1 VDSGVDSEV
10 GERARQGR
18 KFGPAARD
26 YERGRPGYPAAAI
39 DTAAQRL
46 GLGPGATVLD
56 LAAGTGKLTRQLTIR
71 FARVIAVEPQPELR
85 EIAAASAPTAEV
97 RDGTAERLPLAGGE
111 VDAVF
116 VAEAF
121 HWFDGP
127 AALAEAARVLR
138 PGGGIALLWNTPA
151 GPTRPPLP
159 APARELARAA
169 VSRGGEPGGPLLERA
184 EWRRAFD
191 GAAFGELHDAQFEHE
206 FVRDRAGL
214 IANVMSVSS
223 VAGLPA
229 TERETLRDQLR
240 QLVPEAD
247 YRQPLR
253 TDLSCAGLLP
263 VRWCA
268 RCGEATTASGAHPA
282 CEAALALEPPRFC
295 RHCRRRMVVQVLP
308 AGWSARCVAHGEL
321 RAGGVP
327 QPRSASDG

>member
-1 VDSGVDSEV
+1 MPGADDVHARARSFDEAADAY
-10 GERARQGR
+10 ERARPGW
-18 KFGPAARD
+18 PPEAIEIAAR
-26 YERGRPGYPAAAI
+26 
-39 DTAAQRL
+39 RL
-46 GLGPGATVLD
+46 GLGRDAAVLD
-56 LAAGTGKLTRQLTIR
+56 LAAGTGKLTRQLTTR
-71 FARVIAVEPQPELR
+71 FARVIAVEPQPVLR
-85 EIAAASAPTAEV
+85 EIAAVCAPPAEV
-97 RDGTAERLPLAGGE
+97 RDGTAERLPLADGE
-111 VDAVF
+111 VAAVF

-127 AALAEAARVLR
+127 VALAEAARVLR
-138 PGGGIALLWNTPA
+138 PGGGIALLWNTPT

-229 TERETLRDQLR
+229 TERETLRGQLR

-253 TDLSCAGLLP
+253 THLCWARLLP
-263 VRWCA
+263 VRWCP
-268 RCGEATTASGAHPA
+268 RCGEAATASGAHPA
-282 CEAALALEPPRFC
+282 CEAALALEPPRYC

-308 AGWSARCVAHGEL
+308 AGWSARCAAHGEQ
-321 RAGGVP
+321 RAGVA